1 MPKKLI
7 NFNMK
12 IFFIFIFWGLPVAL
26 GQAPATPAPRLGS
39 GTTFAQPASPGPAGP
54 GTQAATPARAAQAAG
69 PSPRAARPEGG
80 GATPD
85 RGTEA
90 PAGSAPAVPAP
101 QAGPAGPYVLASDLF
116 SAPLATVRS
125 TDVRMGDGYVIG
137 AGDQLAL
144 NAFGSVALAG
154 VLTVDRS
161 GRIAVPEV
169 GMVAV
174 EGLTVTGARRAL
186 RAALERK
193 HSGVEQFSLE
203 VVGLHDVEVSVLGEV
218 ARAGSF
224 LVPSSSSPVAVLAQA
239 GGPGAN
245 GTYRAVQLLR
255 GGKVVQTLDLY
266 RLRFDGITP
275 DVLGFEDGDTLFVPL
290 AKVRIQ
296 AVGAFRRVAALAAGG
311 AERGVQLEL
320 LPGEGALEAMR
331 FAGGL
336 IPSASRILL
345 TVQRTGGNGITAIRN
360 IPNREPD
367 LKAAPLFEADVLRAL
382 PQVERAEEYVE
393 AAGAVAVPG
402 RFSFARGMRVKD
414 LLTLGGQGDQLLPG
428 TYRLRGEILRTLA
441 DGRTQ
446 LLRFDVN
453 RALGEDPAHN
463 LPLEPRDR
471 VELGRVAD
479 LRLPRSVTLL
489 GPFTRPGVFDWH
501 EGMRAS
507 DLLYRAGIPKLS
519 ADRHYAELAHIREG
533 GTSDVVRL
541 DLARLVSTE
550 SHAPV
555 ALEDDGVN
563 PRLQPYDQITIYE
576 NPGYRMHRTVTVAG
590 QVQRPGPYVI
600 QEDRFTLRQLI
611 RRAGGL
617 TREAMPSGGVFLRS
631 GLPPR
636 DPSTPPGQEE
646 AESLAGA
653 RDSNEI
659 LQRLNETMRNKDS
672 GALLP
677 NPLLHGLL
685 TGALNR
691 MVVDFTAALGGDDRQ
706 DVALQDGDQIIIPR
720 QTDSVYVV
728 GEVASPFASFH
739 VKPGDRVADVLKLA
753 GGYTRN
759 ADQAQVRLLKAG
771 GRIID
776 TRVARADIEPGDAL
790 LVPQRFRKDVTWQD
804 SLLALTPIAILY
816 NAIRH

>member
-1 MPKKLI
+1 MNTFVLFVILWVACLPALAQGASGASAALTTGPRLAPSRTAAAVPLEGQGGTEPKAPA
-7 NFNMK
+7 
-12 IFFIFIFWGLPVAL
+12 GVAPVAPPVPA
-26 GQAPATPAPRLGS
+26 APPGKA
-39 GTTFAQPASPGPAGP
+39 ASQLAAPAGP
-54 GTQAATPARAAQAAG
+54 
-69 PSPRAARPEGG
+69 
-80 GATPD
+80 
-85 RGTEA
+85 
-90 PAGSAPAVPAP
+90 SAPARPF
-101 QAGPAGPYVLASDLF
+101 VLASDLF
-116 SAPLATVRS
+116 ASTLATVRS
-125 TDVRMGDGYVIG
+125 TDVRMGDDYVIG
-137 AGDQLAL
+137 CGDQLAL

-161 GRIAVPEV
+161 GRVAIPEV
-169 GMVAV
+169 GMVPV
-174 EGLTVTGARRAL
+174 EGLTVTGARKVIRGAL
-186 RAALERK
+186 QRK
-193 HSGVEQFSLE
+193 HAGVEQFSLE
-203 VVGLHDVEVSVLGEV
+203 VVGLHDVEVYVIGEV
-218 ARAGSF
+218 PHPGTF

-239 GGPGAN
+239 GGPGDH
-245 GTYRAVQLLR
+245 GSFRAIQQLR
-255 GGKVVQTLDLY
+255 NGKVIQTLDLY
-266 RLRFDGITP
+266 RLRFDGQG
-275 DVLGFEDGDTLFVPL
+275 LEAMGFEDGDVLFVPL
-290 AKVRIQ
+290 ARMRIQ
-296 AVGAFRRVAALAAGG
+296 AVGAFRRVADLPGGGPAG
-311 AERGVQLEL
+311 VLVEL
-320 LPGEGALEAMR
+320 LPGEGAQEAMA

-345 TVQRTGGNGITAIRN
+345 TVQRTSGNGITAIRN
-360 IPNREPD
+360 IPNRAAD
-367 LKAAPLFEADVLRAL
+367 LKAAQLFEADVLRAL
-382 PQVERAEEYVE
+382 PQVERTEEYVE

-402 RFSFARGMRVKD
+402 RFSYAQGMRVKD

-453 RALGEDPAHN
+453 RALGGDPAHN
-463 LPLEPRDR
+463 LVLEPRDR
-471 VELGRVAD
+471 VELGSVAD
-479 LRLPRSVTLL
+479 LRLPRRVTLL

-533 GTSDVVRL
+533 GTSEVVRL
-541 DLARLVSTE
+541 DLARLISTE
-550 SHAPV
+550 HQAPV
-555 ALEDDGVN
+555 ALEDDAVN
-563 PRLQPYDQITIYE
+563 PRLQPYDQLTIYE
-576 NPGYRMHRTVTVAG
+576 NPGYRMHRTVTIAG

-600 QEDRFTLRQLI
+600 QEDRFSLRQLI
-611 RRAGGL
+611 QRAGGL
-617 TREAMPSGGVFLRS
+617 TPDAMPSGGVFLRS
-631 GLPPR
+631 GLPPG
-636 DPSTPPGQEE
+636 DLSAPAGTVE

-653 RDSNEI
+653 RDTNEI
-659 LQRLNETMRNKDS
+659 LHRLNETMRNKDS

-691 MVVDFTAALGGDDRQ
+691 MVVDFAAVLGGDARQ
-706 DVALQDGDQIIIPR
+706 DVVLQDGDQIIIPR

-739 VKPGDRVADVLKLA
+739 VKPGDRVGDVLRLA

-759 ADQAQVRLLKAG
+759 ADQAEVRLLKAG

-776 TRVARADIEPGDAL
+776 AHVERAGIEPGDTI

-804 SLLALTPIAILY
+804 SLLALTPVAILY